1 MLQEYP
7 PLSPQ
12 HTHNWCAGTG
22 LHWLL
27 REDCEI
33 FRTYVGSLISVVRG
47 VWKPANI
54 INQHFS
60 FPEKPVLNINQ
71 HTYVH
76 THIHT
81 YTHRVKFVWFGVKK
95 KTNDSYPIVYFSV
108 KLWIKYSWK
117 IKAGQKMNVLQKIY
131 KLVLEHIVLDFL
143 FNWKHVQ
150 WKWITGLSA

>member
-95 KTNDSYPIVYFSV
+95 KNQWLISNCLF
-108 KLWIKYSWK
+108 LCK
-117 IKAGQKMNVLQKIY
+117 IMNQI
-131 KLVLEHIVLDFL
+131 FL
-143 FNWKHVQ
+143 KDKGWTKDECLTEN
-150 WKWITGLSA
+150 L